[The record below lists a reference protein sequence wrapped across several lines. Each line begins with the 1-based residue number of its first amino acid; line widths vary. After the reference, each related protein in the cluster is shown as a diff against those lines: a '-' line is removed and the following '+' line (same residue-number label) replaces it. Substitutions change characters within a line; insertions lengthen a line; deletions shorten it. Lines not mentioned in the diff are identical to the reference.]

1 MLCSKCIYSM
11 DWKGRNGGCG
21 GVFVVLWC
29 FVCVC
34 EVLFRYQG
42 YRLAIPW
49 QWESCLINCLAYTSQ
64 DMQRHCL
71 ACLLLK
77 RFSRTQDD
85 LLQCFC
91 TGMCHLSI
99 LALNIRFRSSCQLL
113 KKFLALIVYSRFRI
127 KGDHSWAKI
136 VYSERGQTASWI
148 LGGHR

>member
-29 FVCVC
+29 FVCVWSSFPLSG
-34 EVLFRYQG
+34 VSVG
-42 YRLAIPW
+42 YSLAVYRG
-49 QWESCLINCLAYTSQ
+49 LINCLADTSQ

-99 LALNIRFRSSCQLL
+99 LALNIRFRSSCQLH